1 MTSGQKFAVYDTA
14 LEAVADNTDWIIG
27 VSLGLFAKCLCLSA
41 LCIVSTI
48 DQHRNTPF
56 PAIASSV
63 IANLGL
69 NFQKLAHSLGD

>member
-27 VSLGLFAKCLCLSA
+27 VSLGLFAKRLCLSA
-41 LCIVSTI
+41 LCII
-48 DQHRNTPF
+48 CNQHRNTPF